1 MYVIGITGGIASG
14 KSTVARQ
21 LRDLGILV
29 IDADE
34 VARTVVEPGKPA
46 WQAIVKQFGAG
57 ILNPDHTINRLE
69 LGRRVFD
76 STEQLHRLNALTHPL
91 IMDEI
96 RDRLHKIRIDHPQA
110 LVGLEVPL
118 LYETNMDKICDQ
130 VWVVWVDYETQITR
144 LMARDG
150 LSRGDAQK
158 RIDAQMPLDEK
169 ARRAQ
174 VVIDNRLTLEDTQQ
188 TVARY
193 FNEIRQVI
201 Q

>member
-14 KSTVARQ
+14 KSTIARQ
-21 LRDLGILV
+21 LRNLGMLV

-46 WQAIVKQFGAG
+46 WQAIAEQFGAG
-57 ILNPDHTINRLE
+57 ILNEDQSINRIE
-69 LGRRVFD
+69 LGRCVFN
-76 STEQLHRLNALTHPL
+76 SAEQLHKLNALTHPL

-96 RDRLHKIRIDHPQA
+96 RARLREIRIHHPRA

-150 LSRGDAQK
+150 LSRSDAQK

-174 VVIDNRLTLEDTQQ
+174 VVIDNRFAPEDTQQ

-193 FNEIRQVI
+193 FNEIRQVV